1 MRLQVGKGIDNYI
14 SKLSNL
20 EVSAPDAI
28 GKAVYAGASIVTDKI
43 RQNIEALPVDDTPH
57 KEYVTAPKSIQKKG
71 LLGRRSKK
79 NDGLGIAPIQNDRGY
94 INVKVG
100 FGGYNELKS
109 KKYPKGQ
116 PNAMIARTFESGNSF
131 TKKTPF
137 VGPAIRATKDIA
149 EMKMAQI
156 IDEETSKIMNS

>member
-14 SKLSNL
+14 DQLGNL
-20 EVSAPDAI
+20 EVTAPEAI
-28 GKAVYAGASIVTDKI
+28 GKAIYAGADIIADAIKA
-43 RQNIEALPVDDTPH
+43 NIEKMPVDDTPH
-57 KEYVTAPKSIQKKG
+57 HKEKITGIRSIQKQG
-71 LLGRRSKK
+71 LLHSF
-79 NDGLGIAPIQNDRGY
+79 GIARLKDDNGY
-94 INVKVG
+94 WNVKAG
-100 FGGYNELKS
+100 FDGYNNLKT

-137 VGPAIRATKDIA
+137 VGPAIRAAKDTA

>member
-20 EVSAPDAI
+20 EVTAPDAL
-28 GKAVYAGASIVTDKI
+28 GKAIYEGANIIADAIKA
-43 RQNIEALPVDDTPH
+43 NIEKIPVDDTTHH
-57 KEYVTAPKSIQKKG
+57 KETITGIRSIQKQG
-71 LLGRRSKK
+71 LL
-79 NDGLGIAPIQNDRGY
+79 
-94 INVKVG
+94 VG
-100 FGGYNELKS
+100 FGIAKMKNENGYYNVKAGFDGYNKLVS

-137 VGPAIRATKDIA
+137 VGPAIRATKDTA

>member
-1 MRLQVGKGIDNYI
+1 MKLQVGKGIDNYI
-14 SKLSNL
+14 SKLTNL
-20 EVSAPDAI
+20 EFDAPNEIGKSIYEGANIIADAI
-28 GKAVYAGASIVTDKI
+28 KA
-43 RQNIEALPVDDTPH
+43 NIEKMPVDDTPH
-57 KEYVTAPKSIQKKG
+57 HKEKITGIRSIQKKG
-71 LLGRRSKK
+71 LL
-79 NDGLGIAPIQNDRGY
+79 
-94 INVKVG
+94 VG
-100 FGGYNELKS
+100 FGIAKMKNENGYYNVKAGFDGYNKLVS